1 MQPNPKRGESRRNF
15 KVQRA
20 ILALILAGDPVAR
33 TRPELARQFEDQDA
47 VKRAIESLEKCGLL
61 EIRGGESQSLWPTN
75 AARQAHRL
83 EAW

>member
-1 MQPNPKRGESRRNF
+1 MQSEPKRGESRGNF
-15 KVQRA
+15 AAQRA

-33 TRPELARQFEDQDA
+33 TRSELARIFGDHEA
-47 VKRAIESLEKCGLL
+47 VKRAVASLQGCGLL

>member
-1 MQPNPKRGESRRNF
+1 MQPDRKRGESRRHF
-15 KVQRA
+15 AVQRA

-33 TRPELARQFEDQDA
+33 THPELAREFEDPETVKQA
-47 VKRAIESLEKCGLL
+47 VAALEKCGLL
-61 EIRGGESQSLWPTN
+61 EVRGGESQSLWPTR

>member
-1 MQPNPKRGESRRNF
+1 MQPDPKRGESPRNF
-15 KVQRA
+15 AVQRA
-20 ILALILAGDPVAR
+20 ILALMLAGDPVAR
-33 TRPELARQFEDQDA
+33 TRPELARMFGDDDA
-47 VKRAIESLEKCGLL
+47 VSRAVASLRGNDLL

>member
-1 MQPNPKRGESRRNF
+1 MQPDPKRGESRRNF
-15 KVQRA
+15 VVQRA
-20 ILALILAGDPVAR
+20 ILALMLAGDPVAR
-33 TRPELARQFEDQDA
+33 TRPELARMFEDRDA
-47 VKRAIESLEKCGLL
+47 VRRAVASLQDSGLL

>member
-1 MQPNPKRGESRRNF
+1 MQANPKRGESRRNF
-15 KVQRA
+15 AVQRA

-33 TRPELARQFEDQDA
+33 TRPELARAIGDHEA
-47 VKRAIESLEKCGLL
+47 VKRAVASLQDCGLL
-61 EIRGGESQSLWPTN
+61 ETRGGKSQSLWPTN

>member
-1 MQPNPKRGESRRNF
+1 MQPDPKRGESRRGF
-15 KVQRA
+15 AVQRA

-33 TRPELARQFEDQDA
+33 TRSELARVFGDRKA
-47 VKRAIESLEKCGLL
+47 VKQAIASLQDYGLL

-75 AARQAHRL
+75 AARHAHRL

>member
-1 MQPNPKRGESRRNF
+1 MQSNPKRGESRRNF
-15 KVQRA
+15 AVQRA

-33 TRPELARQFEDQDA
+33 TRPELAREFGDQEA
-47 VKRAIESLEKCGLL
+47 VKRAVASLQDCGLL

>member
-1 MQPNPKRGESRRNF
+1 MQPDPKRGESRRSF

-33 TRPELARQFEDQDA
+33 TLPELARAIGDHDA
-47 VKRAIESLEKCGLL
+47 AKRGVAALQHCGLL
-61 EIRGGESQSLWPTN
+61 EVRGGESQSLLPTN

>member
-1 MQPNPKRGESRRNF
+1 MQPDPKRGESRRNF
-15 KVQRA
+15 AVQRA

-33 TRPELARQFEDQDA
+33 TRPELAREFEGSEAA
-47 VKRAIESLEKCGLL
+47 VASLEDCGLV
-61 EIRGGESQSLWPTN
+61 EVRGGESQSLWPTN

>member
-1 MQPNPKRGESRRNF
+1 MQPDPKRGESRRNF

-33 TRPELARQFEDQDA
+33 TGRELAREIGDHEA
-47 VKRAIESLEKCGLL
+47 VERAVGSLHDCGLL
-61 EIRGGESQSLWPTN
+61 ETRGGETRSLWPTN
-75 AARQAHRL
+75 AARQAQRL

>member
-15 KVQRA
+15 AVQRA

-33 TRPELARQFEDQDA
+33 TRPELAREFGDSA
-47 VKRAIESLEKCGLL
+47 VKRAVTSLEKCGLL